1 MHSAPFVE
9 PHDRRARRITIGL
22 VMAGMVMV
30 LLCAGSTAFAY
41 RQQVNRRVV
50 VVHVGRLILTAELT
64 IDPACA
70 SLAEDCMAHHR
81 PNRYRYFSMWAYL
94 TTPPTIPWQIT
105 YWHLLAFRVGRGDQ

>member
-1 MHSAPFVE
+1 MVNTPTVE
-9 PHDRRARRITIGL
+9 PDDRRAWRIAIAVL
-22 VMAGMVMV
+22 VGCIFTV
-30 LLCAGSTAFAY
+30 LLCVGSTAFAF
-41 RQQVNRRVV
+41 RQQVNRRDV
-50 VVHVGRLILTAELT
+50 VVHVDRLILTAEVT
-64 IDPACA
+64 IDPTCA